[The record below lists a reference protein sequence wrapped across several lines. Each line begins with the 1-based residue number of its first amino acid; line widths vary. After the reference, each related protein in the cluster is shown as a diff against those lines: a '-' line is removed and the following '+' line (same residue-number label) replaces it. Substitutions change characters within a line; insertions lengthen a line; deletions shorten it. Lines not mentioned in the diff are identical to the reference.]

1 VEAVIN
7 TAQNQ
12 RSPDVGYRL
21 ILAGWSMLEGKAAL
35 LRADVQR
42 LPYQGT
48 APNSLLNV
56 VDENLI
62 FLANTGTEIG
72 Q

>member
-1 VEAVIN
+1 
-7 TAQNQ
+7 
-12 RSPDVGYRL
+12 
-21 ILAGWSMLEGKAAL
+21 MLEGKAAL

-42 LPYQGT
+42 LLYHRT

-56 VDENLI
+56 VDGHLI